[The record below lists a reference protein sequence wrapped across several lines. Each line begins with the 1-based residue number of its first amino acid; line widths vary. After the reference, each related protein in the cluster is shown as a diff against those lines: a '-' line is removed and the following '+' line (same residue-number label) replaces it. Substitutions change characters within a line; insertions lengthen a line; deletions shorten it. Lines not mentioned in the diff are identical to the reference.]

1 MPKSLIEVEFRADNA
16 EPLLTLPPY
25 HREHDSEFAQQNLTQ
40 MYDKGIDCPNFDK
53 LPISYLLRILQWKS
67 MALFYHIIDIPSVVL
82 FLLSGAALV
91 VSTGYSIFHLIF
103 SQYSYGM
110 RLKTTALAKS
120 SLNS

>member
-1 MPKSLIEVEFRADNA
+1 M
-16 EPLLTLPPY
+16 LTLNIAVEVYGSILSY
-25 HREHDSEFAQQNLTQ
+25 HRHSF
-40 MYDKGIDCPNFDK
+40 CSFV
-53 LPISYLLRILQWKS
+53 SS
-67 MALFYHIIDIPSVVL
+67 F
-82 FLLSGAALV
+82 SGASLV